1 MQRIARRTALALFLL
16 AGFCPTARAADEKPA
31 ASGAKKKVV
40 FLAGGRSHGFFEHD
54 HLSGCHLLAA
64 RVSQVPGFEGVV
76 YKGWPTDKSA
86 FDGAAAVVMYSDGG
100 GGHFAIPR
108 IKDLDALHE
117 KGVGIGAIHY
127 AVEVPK
133 GKAGDAW
140 LKWMG
145 GYFEINWSV
154 NPHWEGTFAKFPAD
168 HPVARGLQPFVS
180 RDEWYYNMRFR
191 ENMEGVTPVLSAVP
205 PDRTRQGKDDAHGGN
220 PEVRKYVGQNRP
232 EHVLWVSENKN
243 GSRGFGTTG
252 GHFHANWANDNFRK
266 AVLNSIVWT
275 AKGEVPA
282 NGIDSPRP
290 TMDELLSNQDQE
302 PPANFDKEKWA
313 KEIEAMNRPRQ
324 AAAR

>member
-1 MQRIARRTALALFLL
+1 MLRIARRTALALFLL

-54 HLSGCHLLAA
+54 HLSGCHLRAA

-180 RDEWYYNMRFR
+180 RDEWYYNMRFVDGMR
-191 ENMEGVTPVLSAVP
+191 GVTPILSAVP
-205 PDRTRQGKDDAHGGN
+205 GPDTLSRPDGTHSGNADVRAKLGQAHVVMWAFDRPGGG
-220 PEVRKYVGQNRP
+220 RGVG
-232 EHVLWVSENKN
+232 
-243 GSRGFGTTG
+243 FTG
-252 GHFHANWANDNFRK
+252 GHYHLNFADPNFRK
-266 AVLNSIVWT
+266 LVLNAIVWI
-275 AKGEVPA
+275 AGVEVPA
-282 NGIDSPRP
+282 HGVDLAVTP
-290 TMDELLSNQDQE
+290 DELNERTDPK
-302 PPANFDKEKWA
+302 PP
-313 KEIEAMNRPRQ
+313 R
-324 AAAR
+324 